1 MHQLQKHS
9 SFEGQV
15 VWKSIKIY
23 KNSADRGIFCKYE
36 EILQIALGRPS
47 TNGFVTLNRNLAV
60 KKWVSG
66 WD

>member
-23 KNSADRGIFCKYE
+23 KNSVDRGIFCKYE
-36 EILQIALGRPS
+36 EILQIASERPS
-47 TNGFVTLNRNLAV
+47 TNGSVTLNRNLAV